1 MSEADT
7 DTYALRAA
15 KVAEI
20 AAPDIAYQPPS
31 PRDDS
36 PRIGLIGAGG
46 ISVSH
51 LDACRTAGWNV
62 TTICN
67 RTLSK
72 AEDKAARFYPQARV
86 TDDWATVLADP
97 EIDVVDIT
105 PYPAAR
111 LPIIEAAL
119 EAGKHVLSQKPFV
132 TSLDDGERLVALAEA
147 KGVKLAVNQN
157 GRWSPHHAWMRGA
170 VRGGHLG
177 TLRSAH
183 VSIGWDHSWIKGT
196 PFEDIDDLILYDFG
210 VHWFDFLVS
219 IAGDR
224 IRRVSAST
232 ARAAGQTP
240 RPPLLAQALVELDD
254 GQASLVFDGA
264 TPHGPRDT
272 TQITGTDGSLSSIGE
287 SLGEQVVTLTTA
299 EGRASPTLTGTWFN
313 DGFRGAMGELLCA
326 IEEDREPGNGARENL
341 QSLALCFAAIESS
354 RTGRPV
360 DIGAVRHLPGD
371 TP

>member
-1 MSEADT
+1 MTEADT

-15 KVAEI
+15 TVAEV
-20 AAPDIAYQPPS
+20 AAPGIAYQPPT
-31 PRDDS
+31 PRTYR

-51 LDACRTAGWNV
+51 LDAYRTAGWDV
-62 TTICN
+62 VAICN
-67 RTLSK
+67 RTRTK
-72 AEDKAARFYPQARV
+72 AEDKAAKFYPHARV
-86 TDDWATVLADP
+86 TDDWASILDDP
-97 EIDVVDIT
+97 AIDVVDIT

-111 LPIIEAAL
+111 LPIMEAAL
-119 EAGKHVLSQKPFV
+119 AAGKHVLSQKPFV

-157 GRWSPHHAWMRGA
+157 GRWSPHHAWMRAA

-177 TLRSAH
+177 QLRSAH

-210 VHWFDFLVS
+210 IHWFDFLVS
-219 IAGDR
+219 IAGPR
-224 IRRVSAST
+224 IRRVSATT
-232 ARAAGQTP
+232 ARAAGQDV
-240 RPPLLAQALVELDD
+240 RPPLLAQALVELEG

-272 TQITGTDGSLSSIGE
+272 TQITGTEGSLSSIGE
-287 SLGEQVVTLTTA
+287 SLGEQAVTLTTRA
-299 EGRASPTLTGTWFN
+299 GRATPKLSGTWFN

-326 IEEDREPGNGARENL
+326 IEEGREPGNGARENL
-341 QSLALCFAAIESS
+341 QSLALCFAAIDSS

-360 DIGAVRHLPGD
+360 EVGTMRHLPGE